1 MATARTKTKER
12 RTIDNLNRAKGFGR
26 VARNTDRIES
36 DETNTDTN
44 LEVEETP
51 ASNCDGADDDSD
63 EAPTPEVPVTLT
75 RTELETYVK
84 AAVDRVNA
92 ASKLE
97 IDSVRKEKDKLAE
110 ESKKEADKLTTELAD
125 QKAKQDTLNAVFG
138 QFSLNAPSTSDARA
152 PQTQTQTRSREMD
165 GKDAAKEF
173 MRLLDSRSD
182 TPAKT
187 WVNPNTGEQYEQKD
201 TYHADRFAA
210 KNREKLR
217 DGMEAFARKNG
228 LLRGQG
234 SDAATARADIP
245 PAFIDYLSGVVRQ
258 NHSPKFIFH
267 QFANGKV
274 EIGKGEGDTIQIPR
288 LPFGQ
293 TGTTLADWDIT
304 GQGTLVAT
312 DQPLTANS
320 VSITLKEY
328 GMGKNATIQPI
339 GIPEFI
345 LARSL
350 LDLEAALSQN
360 LGQNYYEF
368 EDIGLRNLWFGTTR
382 VVYNK
387 SNNVETVPVN
397 LTAGSGGTITYAFLN
412 NLYAYMC
419 GLQIPSYQNGKYG
432 LVLNSTALAQL
443 VNDLAT
449 RNLYMTKSD
458 MADITNIMN
467 AATKS
472 DMPKMD
478 GYCGDVGNFM
488 IFVTNAISL
497 GAPLTPGVQ
506 TETLGIG
513 ARTTRTCFAFGAS
526 TIARVAGMPM
536 QIRRDNNDDF
546 QRRNRCIWV
555 SHEGFGYLD
564 VDPAINA
571 AQQLRV
577 VQVRHTDLAI

>member
-1 MATARTKTKER
+1 MATVRTKTKER
-12 RTIDNLNRAKGFGR
+12 RTIDSLNKSKGFGR
-26 VARNTDRIES
+26 VAPNNDRAE
-36 DETNTDTN
+36 ETNTDTD
-44 LEVEETP
+44 LEVEEPP
-51 ASNCDGADDDSD
+51 ASNCDSADDDEDS
-63 EAPTPEVPVTLT
+63 APPEVAVPLT

-84 AAVDRVNA
+84 AAVDRVSA
-92 ASKLE
+92 THRME
-97 IDSVRKEKDKLAE
+97 IDSLAKEKEKLAE
-110 ESKKEADKLTTELAD
+110 EAKREADKLQAELAD

-138 QFSLNAPSTSDARA
+138 QFSLSAPSTGDTRTPA
-152 PQTQTQTRSREMD
+152 TQTRSREMD

-173 MRLLDSRSD
+173 MRLLDSRAD

-210 KNREKLR
+210 KNRDKLR
-217 DGMEAFARKNG
+217 DGMEAFARKYG

-234 SDAATARADIP
+234 SDAATARTDIP

-304 GQGTLVAT
+304 GQATLVAT

-387 SNNVETVPVN
+387 SNSVETVPVN
-397 LTAGSGGTITYAFLN
+397 LTTGSGGTITYAFLN

-472 DMPKMD
+472 DMPKID

-497 GAPLTPGVQ
+497 GIPLTPGVQ
-506 TETLGIG
+506 TETLGVG
-513 ARTTRTCFAFGAS
+513 ARTTRTNFAFGAS
-526 TIARVAGMPM
+526 SIARVAGMPM

-546 QRRNRCIWV
+546 QRRNRYVWV
-555 SHEGFGYLD
+555 SHEGFSYLD
-564 VDPAINA
+564 VDPAISA
-571 AQQLRV
+571 SQQLRV
-577 VQVRHTDLAI
+577 VQVRHTDVAI